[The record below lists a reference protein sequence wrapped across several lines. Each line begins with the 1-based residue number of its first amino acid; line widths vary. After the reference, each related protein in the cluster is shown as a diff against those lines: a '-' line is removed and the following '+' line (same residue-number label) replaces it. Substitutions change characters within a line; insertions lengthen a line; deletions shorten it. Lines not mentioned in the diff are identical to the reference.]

1 MRSASRALEVARLQL
16 EEVESGRITPPA
28 PSVIPMAD
36 YYYQSEIDYEEAMQS
51 RRELEE
57 TCSRLESIT
66 TEQMSK
72 SQRDRMQQQL
82 ERQSASA
89 SKPSAED
96 SASFTAARRTSKR
109 EGSIRLSPKKSLL
122 LSPRNTR
129 KQSQVDGGSTSQSFT
144 GSRSSSPTS
153 QRKSLVLCAVE
164 GGESLSDALTKLDRI
179 KAVLAS
185 TKINPVVNPYKNVDA
200 AEAEKRRML
209 RPHTVTLLE
218 SSSTS
223 CTIPT
228 ELDRCLKEA
237 QEVLR
242 VERNK
247 AEEQRAREEAQ
258 QEDARKAYRQGID
271 EWRGLESAQLEL
283 VYRHAVERANNE
295 SEYWSIQNHRER
307 HILEKVSDIHQKAK
321 SQEAL
326 KLRERESLAQLSK
339 ISEAR
344 VAMECF
350 EQEEEC
356 NRRALMAAE
365 RTIFEESIRTPLHL
379 AEASVAFEQRRVGY
393 FSSPLAIAH
402 SLQ

>member
-109 EGSIRLSPKKSLL
+109 EGSIMLSPKKSLL

>member
-109 EGSIRLSPKKSLL
+109 EGSIMLSPKKSLL

-365 RTIFEESIRTPLHL
+365 RTIFEESIRTPMHL